1 MILKCNMKQS
11 LARINSGFTLVELLI
26 VIALL
31 GVIATIVIA
40 AINPIEQA
48 NRAAD
53 AGKKADASQLISAI
67 ERYYAT
73 HNQFPWQ
80 AASCSGNGGS
90 FCNPLT
96 GADAAVTWLSADDPS
111 IGLCGGAGAACKTTA
126 NQGELISSLELQT
139 QFLSK
144 SWIGATSID
153 AKLLIGKGASA
164 SDAVFA
170 CWVPKSNSNRQNLIN
185 SVGTNANKEVDTTQG
200 FQASGVPTAGTCST
214 LTAPGWGTGACSE
227 CVPE

>member
-1 MILKCNMKQS
+1 MKRA
-11 LARINSGFTLVELLI
+11 LAQGFTLVELLI

-53 AGKKADASQLISAI
+53 AGMKADTSQMISAI
-67 ERYYAT
+67 QRYYAT
-73 HNQFPWQ
+73 HNQYPWM

-90 FCNPLT
+90 FCNPVT
-96 GADAAVTWLSADDPS
+96 GADAALTWLSADDPS
-111 IGLCGGAGAACKTTA
+111 VGLCGAAPASCKTSA
-126 NQGELISSLELQT
+126 NVGELISSLELQN

-144 SWIGATSID
+144 SWVN
-153 AKLLIGKGASA
+153 ASA
-164 SDAVFA
+164 VTSRILVGKAAGSSSSVYA
-170 CWVPKSNSNRQNLIN
+170 CWIPKSNSNRQTLLP
-185 SVGTNANKEVDTTQG
+185 GGANATRLVNRTAAFTS
-200 FQASGVPTAGTCST
+200 AGVPTAGTCTTVSDV
-214 LTAPGWGTGACSE
+214 GWTTGACSE

>member
-1 MILKCNMKQS
+1 MKKYLTQ
-11 LARINSGFTLVELLI
+11 GFTLVELLI

-53 AGKKADASQLISAI
+53 AGMKADASQLVSAI
-67 ERYYAT
+67 QRYYAT
-73 HNQFPWQ
+73 HSLYPWQ
-80 AASCSGNGGS
+80 SASCTTNGGTQCEVS
-90 FCNPLT
+90 S
-96 GADAAVTWLSADDPS
+96 DAAFPFISADEAS
-111 IGLCGGAGAACKTTA
+111 VGLCGASGASCKTTA

-144 SWIGATSID
+144 SWVGATSVD
-153 AKLLIGKGASA
+153 AKLLVGKASGAS
-164 SDAVFA
+164 SAVYV
-170 CWVPKSNSNRQNLIN
+170 CWIPKSNSNRQNLIN
-185 SVGTNANKEVDTTQG
+185 SKSLGSNKMIDITSFTS
-200 FQASGVPTAGTCST
+200 AGVPSPADPSTVCETPSSPDWIAGKCY
-214 LTAPGWGTGACSE
+214 E